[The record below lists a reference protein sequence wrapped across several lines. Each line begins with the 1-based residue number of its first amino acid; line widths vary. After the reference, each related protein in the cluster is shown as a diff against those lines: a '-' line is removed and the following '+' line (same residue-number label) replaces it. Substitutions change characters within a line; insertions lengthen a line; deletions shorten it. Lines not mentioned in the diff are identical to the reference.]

1 MSELSGAKELNNF
14 RIFGGYQKGGE
25 KIAGICWKL
34 CIALVRIR
42 DIAAPKALER
52 KKKRARDRERKEDV
66 KQRTDC

>member
-34 CIALVRIR
+34 CIVLVRIR
-42 DIAAPKALER
+42 DIAEGIREKEKESER
-52 KKKRARDRERKEDV
+52 QRERKEDV